1 MNEKNQ
7 DKRPVFMGTFSK
19 FVKNFNN
26 LTNAIQE
33 SDIQY
38 KNRLSSVEKK
48 IKFSLIAAG
57 LSLFLVLTGIAIL
70 VISLW

>member
-19 FVKNFNN
+19 FVKNFNTMTST
-26 LTNAIQE
+26 LQE

-48 IKFSLIAAG
+48 IKLSLIAAG
-57 LSLFLVLTGIAIL
+57 ISLFLAALGIAIL
-70 VISLW
+70 VTSL